1 VNLAEM
7 LAVDPKVY
15 AGIGSR
21 ETPTAVLTVLE
32 ALAAVLARAG
42 LVLRSGGAPG
52 ADAAFEAGADR
63 ASGVKEI
70 YLPWK
75 KFNGNESERFTVPK
89 EAFALAEEYH
99 PLGAGLR
106 ANQASHKLIAR
117 NCQQILGQKLDSPVA
132 FVVCWTAGGGLVGG
146 TAQALRIAVERG
158 IRVANLGDVATLRE
172 ISSELALAREVERS
186 RRGLGD
192 VSLQL
197 APDGFGR
204 ASRSLGPDL

>member
-1 VNLAEM
+1 VKLAEM
-7 LAVDPKVY
+7 LAGQPKVY

-21 ETPTAVLTVLE
+21 ESPPIVLAVLEL
-32 ALAAVLARAG
+32 LAVRLARGG

-52 ADAAFEAGADR
+52 ADTAFETGSDR
-63 ASGVKEI
+63 AGGSKEI

-75 KFNGNESERFTVPK
+75 GFNGNRSERYVIPK
-89 EAFALAEEYH
+89 EAFALAEEFH
-99 PLGAGLR
+99 PLRRGLN
-106 ANQASHKLIAR
+106 AKPAVHKLMAR
-117 NCQQILGQKLDSPVA
+117 NCQQMLGQNLDSPVA
-132 FVVCWTAGGGLVGG
+132 FVVCWTSEGRLLGG
-146 TAQALRIAVERG
+146 TAQALRIARKRG
-158 IRVANLGDVATLRE
+158 IQVANLGDVATLRE

-197 APDGFGR
+197 APDGLDR